1 MTAAVSGPDRRHRL
15 LAYGLAAACALLVA
29 LAVVVPV
36 AGAFGD
42 LAAETAALRDRLAKL
57 QAERPNLAFLTAR
70 LAALEAGGAGGGSI
84 AADGEMAAQARLEE
98 ILAGLLA
105 AHGAT
110 EVMDRPLPAVPAGGF
125 RTVRRAI
132 TVQAPAA
139 SLAPFLLAIEA
150 AVPDLFVEDL
160 RVSRLGEGEAIE
172 IAATVGAYASLA
184 GEAPP

>member
-1 MTAAVSGPDRRHRL
+1 MTPAVPDRRHRL
-15 LAYGLAAACALLVA
+15 LAYGLAAACALLVV
-29 LAVVVPV
+29 LAVALPV
-36 AGAFGD
+36 AVAFGD
-42 LAAETAALRDRLAKL
+42 LAAEIAALRDRLAKL

-70 LAALEAGGAGGGSI
+70 LAALEAGGAAGGSI
-84 AADGEMAAQARLEE
+84 VADGELAAQARLEE

-105 AHGAT
+105 ANGAT

-139 SLAPFLLAIEA
+139 SLAPLLLAIEA
-150 AVPDLFVEDL
+150 AVPDLFVEEL